1 MPRTACPGTGFNEA
15 SPGSD
20 RCPQARPAIDHHSLS
35 AHCAR
40 SRAHTAPPIRS
51 RPRAGRH
58 RPGLRPCSKENSYGV
73 MAWHQGQMGTRR
85 ARRAPSPLTV
95 NTVLESLYPIRLRPH
110 SKFFDLSY
118 FTRSTVTHWQ
128 RMGREEG
135 QEVVSS
141 PCRCLCGNQKALGEG
156 VGLRS
161 EGEQRVRRKGETGEK

>member
-1 MPRTACPGTGFNEA
+1 MK
-15 SPGSD
+15 
-20 RCPQARPAIDHHSLS
+20 
-35 AHCAR
+35 
-40 SRAHTAPPIRS
+40 RAPVPIG
-51 RPRAGRH
+51 AL
-58 RPGLRPCSKENSYGV
+58 RPGQRSIIILFLLIVHDRKHAQPRQYDLSRVRDATDLGCDRAAKRTRTV
-73 MAWHQGQMGTRR
+73 LWPWRQRRMGTRR
-85 ARRAPSPLTV
+85 ARRAPVTL
-95 NTVLESLYPIRLRPH
+95 NTVLESLYPIRPRPH

-161 EGEQRVRRKGETGEK
+161 EGEQRVRRKGEMGER